1 MYAIELHHLFIS
13 YPMLFI
19 YSIVFLILG
28 TRLTTFRVTDSD
40 AGDIINVTT
49 NDAIT
54 AELVDIIQT
63 PGNNIDVN
71 ITLKSMLDCD
81 PVSL

>member
-1 MYAIELHHLFIS
+1 
-13 YPMLFI
+13 MLFI
-19 YSIVFLILG
+19 YSIVFRILG
-28 TRLTTFRVTDSD
+28 TSLTTFRVTDSD
-40 AGDIINVTT
+40 AGDSITVTT

-63 PGNNIDVN
+63 PGHNIDVN

-81 PVSL
+81 PVSLLIC

>member
-1 MYAIELHHLFIS
+1 
-13 YPMLFI
+13 MLFI

-28 TRLTTFRVTDSD
+28 TSLTTFRVTDLD
-40 AGDIINVTT
+40 AGDSINVTT

-81 PVSL
+81 PVSLLICQCLYL